1 MADKTNPLNSES
13 IQNFIKSVYT
23 LEQRQEGRVSTNAL
37 AEMLTITAPSVTD
50 MARRLQEMGLLDY
63 QKYRGVILTAEG
75 EALALKVLR
84 RHRLIEL
91 YLVEELGY
99 ALQDVH
105 DEAEHLEHAVSD
117 QFIEAISRRLGH
129 PDIDPH
135 GDPIP
140 AVDGTITPRDLQT
153 LIHLPP
159 RTPAVVSRIESDNQE
174 MLHHI
179 LERGFKLGAR
189 IEMLTLDPFEGP
201 VTVRVDGEKIVIGHH
216 VASAILVEVL
226 S

>member
-1 MADKTNPLNSES
+1 MADKIDPLNSES

-37 AEMLTITAPSVTD
+37 AEMLAITAPSVTD
-50 MARRLQEMGLLDY
+50 MARRLQDIGLLDY
-63 QKYRGVILTAEG
+63 QKYRGVILTAKG
-75 EALALKVLR
+75 ESLALKILR

-129 PDIDPH
+129 PDVDPH

-140 AVDGTITPRDLQT
+140 AVDGSITPRDLVA
-153 LIHLPP
+153 LIALPP
-159 RTPAVVSRIESDNQE
+159 KTPAVVSRFESDNQE

-179 LERGFKLGAR
+179 LERGFKLGAE
-189 IEMLTLDPFEGP
+189 IELVSLDPFEGP
-201 VTVRVDGEKIVIGHH
+201 VTVQVDGHQIIIGHH
-216 VASAILVEVL
+216 VAASIMVEVL
-226 S
+226 

>member
-1 MADKTNPLNSES
+1 M
-13 IQNFIKSVYT
+13 
-23 LEQRQEGRVSTNAL
+23 
-37 AEMLTITAPSVTD
+37 
-50 MARRLQEMGLLDY
+50 
-63 QKYRGVILTAEG
+63 ILTAEG
-75 EALALKVLR
+75 ESLALKILR

-129 PDIDPH
+129 PDVDPH

-140 AVDGTITPRDLQT
+140 AVDGTIRSRDLQA
-153 LIHLPP
+153 LIELP
-159 RTPAVVSRIESDNQE
+159 TNTAAVVSRIESDNQE
-174 MLHHI
+174 MLQHI
-179 LERGFKLGAR
+179 LERGFTLGAS
-189 IEMLTLDPFEGP
+189 IEMVGHDPFEGP
-201 VTVRVDGEKIVIGHH
+201 VTVLVDGEKIIIGHH

-226 S
+226 